1 MTPSQASESRSAPS
15 LASRSGSENVTTAL
29 RSMYRFESLGRPKT
43 MPYEHVRCVRI
54 MRTLGLVCYPLVISQ
69 IRPSYQIRLFT
80 IQIRLFTIGEHL
92 FRPRVKKVA
101 EEILRTSA
109 LANLAS
115 RSSKVQICPAL
126 N

>member
-80 IQIRLFTIGEHL
+80 IGEHL